1 MTEETTTP
9 ETTEANNGIN
19 ISVVQILAGILQTTG
34 AITIQLEDLVA
45 NYGQKT
51 IAVNQNEDKS
61 VKFELVD
68 ASVAQAE
75 QTAESAE

>member
-19 ISVVQILAGILQTTG
+19 ISVEQILAGILQTTG
-34 AITIQLEDLVA
+34 TITVQLDDLVA

-68 ASVAQAE
+68 VSVAQAE
-75 QTAESAE
+75 QPVESAE

>member
-19 ISVVQILAGILQTTG
+19 ISVEQILAGILQTTG

>member
-1 MTEETTTP
+1 MTKETTT

-19 ISVVQILAGILQTTG
+19 ISVEQILAGILQTTG
-34 AITIQLEDLVA
+34 AVTIQLDDLVA

-68 ASVAQAE
+68 AALAQVE
-75 QTAESAE
+75 QPVESAE